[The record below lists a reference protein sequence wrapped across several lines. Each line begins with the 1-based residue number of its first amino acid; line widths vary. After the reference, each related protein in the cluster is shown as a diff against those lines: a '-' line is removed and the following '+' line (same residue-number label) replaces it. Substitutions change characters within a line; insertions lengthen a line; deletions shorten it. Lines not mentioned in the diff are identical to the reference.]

1 MTRRAATLLATLAV
15 AVALAV
21 ATVAGA
27 PSASAAP
34 ASAASAAQ
42 PGSRT
47 GPPASTRAA
56 AEPTLTVRG
65 EGRARAT
72 PDSATIFVSVR
83 RRARTAAAAR
93 AQADDR
99 TRAVIAA
106 LVGTG
111 LDRADLQTSTVGL
124 RREAPRRGQAGRG
137 RFVASASITVRT
149 RRIDLVGALLAVATR
164 AGADNVNGPNF
175 TLADPSSA
183 AVAAT
188 EAALTDARRRADAA
202 ANTLGMR
209 VSGVRSVGLDPP
221 APEVTPQAG
230 SSPDEDSDEGRRPP
244 VEPGQAE
251 VRVTVVVVFELD

>member
-1 MTRRAATLLATLAV
+1 MRRPATFLAALALAT
-15 AVALAV
+15 
-21 ATVAGA
+21 AGA
-27 PSASAAP
+27 FAPAP
-34 ASAASAAQ
+34 ASAAPRSASAA
-42 PGSRT
+42 GS
-47 GPPASTRAA
+47 PPATTRAA

-83 RRARTAAAAR
+83 RGARTAAAAR
-93 AQADDR
+93 AQANDR
-99 TRAVIAA
+99 TRVVIAA

-111 LDRADLQTSTVGL
+111 LDRGELQTSTIGL
-124 RREAPRRGQAGRG
+124 RREPPRRGEAGRG

-149 RRIDLVGALLAVATR
+149 RRIDLVGALLAAATR

-202 ANTLGMR
+202 ARALGMR
-209 VSGVRSVGLDPP
+209 VAGVRSVSLDPASSDAP
-221 APEVTPQAG
+221 PAGTVSAPEG
-230 SSPDEDSDEGRRPP
+230 DSDEGRRPP